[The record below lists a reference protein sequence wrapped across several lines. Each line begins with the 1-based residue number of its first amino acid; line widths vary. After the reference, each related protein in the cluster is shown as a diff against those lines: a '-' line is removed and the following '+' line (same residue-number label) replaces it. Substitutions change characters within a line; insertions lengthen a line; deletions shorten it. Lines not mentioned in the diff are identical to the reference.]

1 MINAKPGFV
10 FELTMEVSTSRMIFW
25 LQRKPPLCKGSL
37 ETAAHLSCPLY
48 RGLDAR
54 KADWGLLQISNCIV
68 HSEKLLIG
76 QTLSQLR

>member
-1 MINAKPGFV
+1 MQKLGVV
-10 FELTMEVSTSRMIFW
+10 FELTMDNEDIRFVDVFW

-54 KADWGLLQISNCIV
+54 RAAWGLLQISNCIV
-68 HSEKLLIG
+68 HSDKLLIS
-76 QTLSQLR
+76 QTPSQLR